1 MTDTTNKQMQ
11 PGLILTKSNILT
23 AMVLVIFKIQ
33 RRLKCNAFCHSAS
46 GGEDR
51 MRRAAADLDE
61 IHSKALPSPKHGMSQ
76 EKSFYFLN
84 ELFSRLV

>member
-1 MTDTTNKQMQ
+1 MHS
-11 PGLILTKSNILT
+11 GIL
-23 AMVLVIFKIQ
+23 A
-33 RRLKCNAFCHSAS
+33 

-61 IHSKALPSPKHGMSQ
+61 IHSKALPSPKHGVSQ
-76 EKSFYFLN
+76 EKSFHFLN